1 MPCLYGEVSQ
11 IGGPM
16 RIDNLIKTLMLYQF
30 GKTQIGD
37 KVLKPKSFDLKDED
51 CETIRDA
58 LALVGMIAESEPSKD
73 KMEKFRIVAR
83 DICKCT
89 P

>member
-1 MPCLYGEVSQ
+1 
-11 IGGPM
+11 M
-16 RIDNLIKTLMLYQF
+16 RIENLINTLILYQF
-30 GKTQIGD
+30 GEAPTGD

-58 LALVGMIAESEPSKD
+58 LALVSMLEEAEPSKE
-73 KMEKFRIVAR
+73 KMEKFQIVAR
-83 DICKCT
+83 DIAKCT

>member
-1 MPCLYGEVSQ
+1 MRIENLIDTLILYQYGET
-11 IGGPM
+11 P
-16 RIDNLIKTLMLYQF
+16 T
-30 GKTQIGD
+30 GD

-58 LALVGMIAESEPSKD
+58 LALVGMIAEAEPSKE

-83 DICKCT
+83 DIAKCT